1 MASGNIDNLVSLA
14 DRTTEEKREIGKK
27 GGIASGEARRNKKL
41 MRETLEM
48 CLEMKNKKGVSYRE
62 LATIGLINGAIKGNA
77 QNYKTILEV
86 LGELN
91 PSEEENTNNGVIIDL
106 VEALKDVKKN

>member
-1 MASGNIDNLVSLA
+1 MARKEDNLIPFTS
-14 DRTTEEKREIGKK
+14 DQNREEAKKNGRK

-77 QNYKTILEV
+77 QNYKVILET

-91 PSEEENTNNGVIIDL
+91 ANEDESTNNGIIVDL
-106 VEALKDVKKN
+106 VEALNNAKKN